1 MAGIISVVLFMA
13 LMGVISYYGYRS
25 YARPGRFYE
34 RLGGPVVNPDGD
46 SLTNLTPEV
55 GWVVRVIQQVG
66 ERVPISPD
74 DAGATRRDLI
84 MAGYRS
90 DRTLTVFNGIK
101 ITLTVVLTILAFSI
115 RGEISNPVLRIVSI
129 GFAGF
134 MGYFLPGYVL
144 DKKIVK
150 RQDTLKL
157 ALPDALDMLV
167 VSVEAGLGLDQA
179 LQHVGRELQLSHKE
193 LSDELSLVNLEMR
206 AGKRRSEAL
215 RNLAERTGESE
226 LQKLVAIL
234 VQTDRFG
241 TSMGDSLRSHSEFL
255 RVRRRQEAEERAG
268 KVGVKLVFPIFFFI
282 LPAMLVVAAG
292 PGLLQVFKYLFPMM
306 KSFKG

>member
-1 MAGIISVVLFMA
+1 
-13 LMGVISYYGYRS
+13 
-25 YARPGRFYE
+25 
-34 RLGGPVVNPDGD
+34 
-46 SLTNLTPEV
+46 
-55 GWVVRVIQQVG
+55 
-66 ERVPISPD
+66 
-74 DAGATRRDLI
+74 
-84 MAGYRS
+84 
-90 DRTLTVFNGIK
+90 
-101 ITLTVVLTILAFSI
+101 
-115 RGEISNPVLRIVSI
+115 
-129 GFAGF
+129 
-134 MGYFLPGYVL
+134 
-144 DKKIVK
+144 
-150 RQDTLKL
+150 
-157 ALPDALDMLV
+157 
-167 VSVEAGLGLDQA
+167 
-179 LQHVGRELQLSHKE
+179 
-193 LSDELSLVNLEMR
+193 VNLEMR